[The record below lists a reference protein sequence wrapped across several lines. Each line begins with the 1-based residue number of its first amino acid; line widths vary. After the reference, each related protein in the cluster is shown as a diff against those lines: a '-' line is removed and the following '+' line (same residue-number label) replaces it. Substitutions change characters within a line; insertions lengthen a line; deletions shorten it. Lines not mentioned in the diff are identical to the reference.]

1 MRIRSRSPYD
11 NSTYELSP
19 PQGAAPI
26 RLNRNAGER
35 SSIKRSAS
43 VIVIRLLALPMIT
56 LFMSCPHPR
65 QPRFVN
71 RNVTINGGCFLFYIF
86 GPIGFFATA

>member
-35 SSIKRSAS
+35 SSIKKKRERHCHPTARAPYDNSVYELSSPEAAS
-43 VIVIRLLALPMIT
+43 IR
-56 LFMSCPHPR
+56 
-65 QPRFVN
+65 
-71 RNVTINGGCFLFYIF
+71 
-86 GPIGFFATA
+86 